1 MSKVVLYLYLY
12 FVSSQLARMA
22 GFCPPL
28 IERIGDFYLFQL
40 RVIRPANDAA
50 GVDAQGTGRDGLAIA
65 G

>member
-1 MSKVVLYLYLY
+1 MSKV
-12 FVSSQLARMA
+12 
-22 GFCPPL
+22 
-28 IERIGDFYLFQL
+28 IFYLFQL

>member
-1 MSKVVLYLYLY
+1 MY